1 MEIEYIWMY
10 LRIAEFVALSYLLL
24 ISTYTIGWYRL
35 KKSPPAELG
44 GQIPVSILVAVRNEE
59 SNIFNLIQNLS
70 KQYYPL
76 EKIQIIIADDHS
88 EDSTKSKIN
97 EAQNAFPDLN
107 LMHFSAIGTGK
118 KSALSEALELAL
130 GDLVLVTDAD
140 CRPGPFWVSQ
150 MVASYREGNAKL
162 LLGPVLFDPA
172 NTIFEKI
179 QTLEFISLMGSTAG
193 AAGIGLPMMG
203 NSANLGFDRNAVIN
217 AGGFNASSGFSSG
230 DDVFLL
236 MNIIKNYGRK
246 SVRFVFSEQAIVST
260 LPLSSMSAF
269 LSQRLRWV
277 SKSVGY
283 KRPEII
289 LPALIVFL
297 FNFLLLSMLFSAVF
311 YPFMA
316 LIFLLFILLKYL
328 VDYPLLHAASG
339 FMKRRNLLLF
349 SLPIEFIYPF
359 YAVIIGLAGN
369 FVKVKW
375 KGRGV
380 KR

>member
-1 MEIEYIWMY
+1 METEYIWMY
-10 LRIAEFVALSYLLL
+10 LRIAEIVALSYLLL
-24 ISTYTIGWYRL
+24 ISSYTIGWYRL
-35 KKSPPAELG
+35 KKRPPAELG

-59 SNIFNLIQNLS
+59 SNIANLIQNLS

-76 EKIQIIIADDHS
+76 DKIQIIIVDDHS
-88 EDSTKSKIN
+88 EDTTISEIN
-97 EAQNAFPDLN
+97 KAHNAFHDLN
-107 LMHFSAIGTGK
+107 LIHFPAKGTGK
-118 KSALSEALELAL
+118 KSALSEALELAE
-130 GDLVLVTDAD
+130 GDMVLVTDAD
-140 CRPGPFWVSQ
+140 CIPGPFWVSQ
-150 MVASYREGNAKL
+150 MVACYREEKAKL

-179 QTLEFISLMGSTAG
+179 QALEFISLMGSTAG

-203 NSANLGFDRNAVIN
+203 NSANMGFDRKAVVN
-217 AGGFNASSGFSSG
+217 AGGFNANKRFSSG

-260 LPLSSMSAF
+260 KPLSNMSAF

-277 SKSVGY
+277 SKSSGY

-316 LIFLLFILLKYL
+316 LIFILFILLKYL

-339 FMKRRNLLLF
+339 FMKRRRLLF
-349 SLPIEFIYPF
+349 MALPLEFIYPF
-359 YAVIIGLAGN
+359 YVVIIGLAGN

-375 KGRGV
+375 KGRRV
-380 KR
+380 KN

>member
-1 MEIEYIWMY
+1 METEYIWMY
-10 LRIAEFVALSYLLL
+10 LRIAEIVALSYLLL
-24 ISTYTIGWYRL
+24 ISSYTIGWYRL
-35 KKSPPAELG
+35 KKRPPAELG

-59 SNIFNLIQNLS
+59 SNIANLIQNLS
-70 KQYYPL
+70 KQYYPSD
-76 EKIQIIIADDHS
+76 KIQIIIADDHS
-88 EDSTKSKIN
+88 EDTTISEIN
-97 EAQNAFPDLN
+97 KAHNAFPELN
-107 LMHFSAIGTGK
+107 LIHFPANGTGK
-118 KSALSEALELAL
+118 KSALSEALELAE
-130 GDLVLVTDAD
+130 GDMVLVTDAD
-140 CRPGPFWVSQ
+140 CKPGPFWVSQ
-150 MVASYREGNAKL
+150 MVACYREEKAKL
-162 LLGPVLFDPA
+162 ILGPVLFDPA

-179 QTLEFISLMGSTAG
+179 QALEFISLMGSTAG

-203 NSANLGFDRNAVIN
+203 NSANMGFDRKAVVN
-217 AGGFNASSGFSSG
+217 AGGFNANKIFSSG

-260 LPLSSMSAF
+260 KPLSNMSAF

-277 SKSVGY
+277 SKSSGY

-316 LIFLLFILLKYL
+316 LIFILFILLKYL

-339 FMKRRNLLLF
+339 FMKRRRLLLMA
-349 SLPIEFIYPF
+349 LPLEFIYPF
-359 YAVIIGLAGN
+359 YVVIIGLAGN

-375 KGRGV
+375 KGRIV
-380 KR
+380 KN